1 METMDDFKD
10 ELEASFRQIREGDI
24 ITGTVIAVS
33 EEEITL
39 DLKYYAQGIIKVED
53 FSNDPDFAVLEQ
65 IHVGDEIEA
74 TVVKTDDGQGNILL
88 SRKEANDTLAWE
100 KLQQM
105 MEDGTVVKVRIKE
118 SVPSGV
124 VTFLEGIRAF
134 IPASQ
139 LALDYVENTEEWI
152 GKEVEAKVI
161 TVDPEKEKLVLSAK
175 QVAKEAAIEERNH
188 KISMIVPGT
197 VMEGTVESLMP
208 YGAFINLG
216 NGLSGL
222 VHISQI
228 CERRIKKPS
237 EVLKEG
243 QKVKAKVLNTN
254 DNKISLSMKA
264 LEEEMVDTE
273 PAEDLE
279 QYTSKESFGSALFL
293 AIGLILPFIT
303 MQIPAVG
310 KMLCPMHIPVLLCGF
325 IVGWS
330 YGLLVGF
337 ITPLLRSV
345 LFGMPMLVPNAVCMA
360 FELAAYGFVAGIL
373 SQKMRKD
380 MKSLYIALVAA
391 MLVGRVVWGLVSA
404 IVYTLMGAGFTWK
417 LFFMGGFVNA
427 IPGILIQLILIPLLV
442 NRLYAAGV
450 TGAACEGE
458 R

>member
-1 METMDDFKD
+1 MDDFKD

-65 IHVGDEIEA
+65 IHAGDEIEA

-88 SRKEANDTLAWE
+88 SRKEANDVLAWE

-124 VTFLEGIRAF
+124 VAFLEGIRAF

-139 LALDYVENTEEWI
+139 LALDYVENT
-152 GKEVEAKVI
+152 KELEAKVI
-161 TVDPEKEKLVLSAK
+161 TVDPEKEILVLSAR
-175 QVAKEAAIEERNH
+175 QVAKEVAIEERNH

-279 QYTSKESFGSALFL
+279 QYTSKESFGSSL
-293 AIGLILPFIT
+293 GS
-303 MQIPAVG
+303 
-310 KMLCPMHIPVLLCGF
+310 LL
-325 IVGWS
+325 
-330 YGLLVGF
+330 
-337 ITPLLRSV
+337 
-345 LFGMPMLVPNAVCMA
+345 
-360 FELAAYGFVAGIL
+360 AGI
-373 SQKMRKD
+373 
-380 MKSLYIALVAA
+380 
-391 MLVGRVVWGLVSA
+391 
-404 IVYTLMGAGFTWK
+404 K
-417 LFFMGGFVNA
+417 LD
-427 IPGILIQLILIPLLV
+427 
-442 NRLYAAGV
+442 
-450 TGAACEGE
+450 
-458 R
+458 